1 MKFSVFQNSVS
12 KLKEVSLPGIQAQ
25 IVMSSSERKKFINN
39 FKNYELNSFKA
50 SVLICVYQNKYG
62 DACFSLMQRP
72 ENEGIHSGQ
81 ICLPGGKREEF
92 DDSNWKTS
100 IRETQEEIG
109 LKAKRM
115 KFVKSLSSI
124 YIPPSN
130 FMVYPFIA
138 VYNKTPNFKIDDKE
152 VRKVFDVPFEK
163 LLDDSLKISI
173 DISNEYM
180 NERGVP
186 AYNFYNNIVW
196 GATAMILSEFEFLL
210 KKIYY

>member
-1 MKFSVFQNSVS
+1 MKFSVFRNSLA
-12 KLKEVSLPGIQAQ
+12 KLKEISLPGIQAQ
-25 IVMSSSERKKFINN
+25 ILMSSSERKKFINN

-50 SVLICVYQNKYG
+50 SVLICVYQNKDG

-81 ICLPGGKREEF
+81 ICLPGGKREKF
-92 DDSNWKTS
+92 DDSNWNTS

-109 LKAKRM
+109 LKAKSM
-115 KFVKSLSSI
+115 KFVKPLSSI

-138 VYNKTPNFKIDDKE
+138 IYNKTPNFKIDDKE

-180 NERGVP
+180 KERGVP

-210 KKIYY
+210 KKIY